1 MPLTS
6 AVKKITK
13 RRSSNKPTDE
23 ALLSEQ
29 VAVNDAPG
37 GGNGSDQNSS
47 HFDEPALAML
57 EKLAQGDF
65 SPPSLPINT
74 RAGECLESIRCML
87 GGAIGKSH
95 ILIAELNENAA
106 SISQNCNDSVAAATK
121 DISQELGDARETRD
135 RLTSVAAA
143 AEEISVNVS
152 AIAENATQS
161 QASLDTISNTTSEL
175 TSAAIEIAAN
185 TEKARNITARAVA
198 DTELATKEFEHLK
211 EAAEGIS
218 KVTNTIS
225 EVSDQTKLLALNA
238 TIEAARAGDAGRG
251 FAVVASEVKELA
263 SQTTLANADIKN
275 RINSIQTA
283 IGSTLNSITNVGGV
297 IAEVN
302 EIVAT
307 IAAAAEQQS
316 LATNSISDTLSST
329 NEGISEMNANVS
341 EGSLAIKEM
350 NENLSTSA
358 NMTGKVI
365 EFMETMAIDNDAMLG
380 DATKNFAEIV
390 TLQSRGEDIAHLY
403 KNFSL
408 DNTLSNVDTSETG
421 LFRFGP
427 QWSVLVDDMDADHN
441 KIFDYCNEIHTKVTS
456 GAKQDE
462 VLPTLKALAEFT
474 THHFAEE
481 EKMMQRHNYPELASQ
496 KRAHTALLK
505 QVAEVIKDIGEG
517 VKTNMIEV
525 IVFLTEWL
533 KGHIL
538 GEDLKYGEH
547 FQQQGI
553 KA

>member
-1 MPLTS
+1 MSLST
-6 AVKKITK
+6 AIKKITTQ
-13 RRSSNKPTDE
+13 RISNDTP
-23 ALLSEQ
+23 
-29 VAVNDAPG
+29 AVEPPNATVLQPVNESNHPAAHDG
-37 GGNGSDQNSS
+37 DSL
-47 HFDEPALAML
+47 FDEPTLNFL
-57 EKLAQGDF
+57 EQLAQGDF
-65 SPPSLPINT
+65 KPPPAAIDT
-74 RAGECLESIRCML
+74 RAGQCLESIRCML
-87 GGAIGKSH
+87 GGALGKSH
-95 ILIAELNENAA
+95 ILIAELNKNAA

-135 RLTSVAAA
+135 RLTYVAAA

-152 AIAENATQS
+152 AIAVNATQS
-161 QASLDTISNTTSEL
+161 QSSIDTIANTTSEL

-198 DTELATKEFEHLK
+198 DTQFATKEFEHLK
-211 EAAEGIS
+211 GAAEGIS
-218 KVTNTIS
+218 KVTETIS

-263 SQTTLANADIKN
+263 SQTNLANADIKK
-275 RINSIQTA
+275 RINEIQTA
-283 IGSTLNSITNVGGV
+283 IGSTLSSIKNVGDV

-329 NEGISEMNANVS
+329 SEGINDMNVNVN
-341 EGSLAIKEM
+341 EGSLAITEM

-365 EFMETMAIDNDAMLG
+365 EFMETMAVDNDTMLS

-408 DNTLSNVDTSETG
+408 DETLSNVDTSEAG

-427 QWSVLVDDMDADHN
+427 QWTVLVDDMDADHN
-441 KIFDYCNEIHTKVTS
+441 KIFDYCNEIHTKVTN
-456 GAKQDE
+456 GAKQNE

-481 EKMMQRHNYPELASQ
+481 EKMMQRHSYPELASQ
-496 KRAHTALLK
+496 KRAHTALLN
-505 QVAEVIKDIGEG
+505 QVAEVIKSIVEG
-517 VKTNMIEV
+517 VKVNMIEV
-525 IVFLTEWL
+525 IVFLTQWL

-538 GEDLKYGEH
+538 GEDLKYGEY